1 MYYIVLNINF
11 YLTQLKR
18 TLPVLF
24 FCTLAQNALTM
35 IFTPNKLNLF
45 LLKELPAAYLC
56 GVRVYAIDDA
66 YCTVRVKYKWFNQ
79 NPFRSMYFA
88 VQNMA
93 AELTTGALVMK
104 AIKVSRKKVSMLVL
118 NQKSQFTKKAT
129 GTITFKCEQGQ
140 LIKEK
145 VQEALQT
152 KDGITFWVRSEG
164 IDEQGDTVGFFDFE
178 WTLKAKL

>member
-1 MYYIVLNINF
+1 
-11 YLTQLKR
+11 
-18 TLPVLF
+18 
-24 FCTLAQNALTM
+24 
-35 IFTPNKLNLF
+35 
-45 LLKELPAAYLC
+45 
-56 GVRVYAIDDA
+56 
-66 YCTVRVKYKWFNQ
+66 
-79 NPFRSMYFA
+79 MYFA

-104 AIKVSRKKVSMLVL
+104 AIKVSGKKVSMLVL

-145 VQEALQT
+145 VEETLQT